1 MKLTLSLVMAG
12 IAYLAY
18 LMATVAELGYV
29 WTLS

>member
-1 MKLTLSLVMAG
+1 MKLTLSLAIAG

-18 LMATVAELGYV
+18 LTVTLAELGYV